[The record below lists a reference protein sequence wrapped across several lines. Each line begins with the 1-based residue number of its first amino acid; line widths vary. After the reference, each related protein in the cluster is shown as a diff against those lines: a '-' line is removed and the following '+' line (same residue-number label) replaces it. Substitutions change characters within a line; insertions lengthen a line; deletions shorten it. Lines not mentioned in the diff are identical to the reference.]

1 MWNYNSCLPF
11 HSSSQEKNR
20 LWKEFWLEKN
30 TLSWSEMNSG
40 AYQKRMTEVRVVT
53 YFDKKLHHVCM
64 VLNTPLMMA
73 VARNWESTSNKTKI
87 LFRILA
93 NKTQSTFVL
102 DNMGVP
108 TIWMMVQML
117 EKSWKHEYL
126 DET

>member
-1 MWNYNSCLPF
+1 M
-11 HSSSQEKNR
+11 SSFSFQFSRKKQTLKGILVR
-20 LWKEFWLEKN
+20 KK

-117 EKSWKHEYL
+117 EKLWKLEYL